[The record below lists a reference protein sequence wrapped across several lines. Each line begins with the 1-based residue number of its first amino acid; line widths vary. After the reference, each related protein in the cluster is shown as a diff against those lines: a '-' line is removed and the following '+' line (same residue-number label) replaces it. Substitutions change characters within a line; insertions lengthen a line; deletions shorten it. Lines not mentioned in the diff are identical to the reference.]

1 MGRDEEGHAFLWEY
15 YGGSAT
21 LEEDWAK
28 EVMEEWDELARLK
41 GVRPENLWL
50 GFNPE

>member
-21 LEEDWAK
+21 LEEEW
-28 EVMEEWDELARLK
+28 VMEEWDELARLK